1 MRIYKFLRN
10 LEKIVLFLL
19 LIFFLILMIMFVYQK
34 TNSTYSFEKD
44 FTEED
49 VINTC
54 SNLDLKQTAYCVNSA
69 VKEIYNF
76 SLTYYEVR
84 NLSQLKILGGDCYD
98 YTQFYKYIFD
108 ELNFSTEVVILYS
121 ENHTFMIASS
131 REGYCLMEQNLEPKC
146 NYLAYE

>member
-1 MRIYKFLRN
+1 MEDKLEIF
-10 LEKIVLFLL
+10 EKIIICCVIIA
-19 LIFFLILMIMFVYQK
+19 LIGLGIFYYLNRLEY
-34 TNSTYSFEKD
+34 NYNFEKD

-54 SNLDLKQTAYCVNSA
+54 SNLDLKQTSYCLNSA